1 MILCGL
7 GKKTF
12 TKLLKF
18 SKRVFRTPEKTYFK
32 IRKGLFFHLPRKI
45 IKNLSLR
52 LCGEKIFILNSYRY
66 FKGASHFVA
75 SKNI

>member
-18 SKRVFRTPEKTYFK
+18 SKRVFRTPEKIYFK

-45 IKNLSLR
+45 IKNQ
-52 LCGEKIFILNSYRY
+52 KTPNS
-66 FKGASHFVA
+66 
-75 SKNI
+75 